1 MVPKLSLIWRTHN
14 SHHCQSNH
22 GRITTT
28 PSLRHHTHQSDQC
41 ELSQTSYSRSPPAT
55 APAVA
60 AASVSYPY
68 RSGTFHLL
76 TDVHLSQRELSGG
89 TVLLVDRTG
98 GGKSHTMRCS
108 GVFTRG
114 IAVIIVPLLAL
125 AADERQSIHCDADGG
140 YVVLSF
146 RDSTVTIDFLR

>member
-1 MVPKLSLIWRTHN
+1 MPYTAVATLSEKR
-14 SHHCQSNH
+14 QDQ
-22 GRITTT
+22 TTERYHMQ
-28 PSLRHHTHQSDQC
+28 PWPHHQSPPRPP
-41 ELSQTSYSRSPPAT
+41 LGTIPINPTNVSSPKRPTVAPPPAT

-98 GGKSHTMRCS
+98 GGKSHIMRCS
-108 GVFTRG
+108 GAFTRG

-125 AADERQSIHCDADGG
+125 AAE
-140 YVVLSF
+140 VLFTRRMGDISH
-146 RDSTVTIDFLR
+146 RT

>member
-1 MVPKLSLIWRTHN
+1 L
-14 SHHCQSNH
+14 
-22 GRITTT
+22 
-28 PSLRHHTHQSDQC
+28 DQC
-41 ELSQTSYSRSPPAT
+41 ELSQTSYGRSPPAT
-55 APAVA
+55 ASAVA
-60 AASVSYPY
+60 GASVSSPY

-108 GVFTRG
+108 GAFTRG
-114 IAVIIVPLLAL
+114 IAVII
-125 AADERQSIHCDADGG
+125 SIHCDADGG
-140 YVVLSF
+140 YVVFSF